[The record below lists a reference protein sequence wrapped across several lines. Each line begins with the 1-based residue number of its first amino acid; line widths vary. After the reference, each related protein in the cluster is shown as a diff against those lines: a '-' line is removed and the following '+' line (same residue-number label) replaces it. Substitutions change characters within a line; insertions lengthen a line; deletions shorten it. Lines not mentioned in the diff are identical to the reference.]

1 MKLLRAEDELQLYKT
16 AFQQDWTGK
25 AIIDLNGRW
34 LMVNPSFVSLTG
46 CNLDDLYQS
55 DFFAVFPARFHHL
68 LRPGP
73 SDNHWSEHKDLYT
86 SPSGFVKQLSVRVR
100 RSLGGSGSP
109 YSLVQLVE
117 HTMLPPPNRD
127 QQRIAM
133 QAQILSA
140 VQEGVYAYHQEE
152 DLMVWNEAAELLT
165 GYTAETIRSNG
176 FHACI
181 HAEGPNSPPGPEET
195 CSVCLA
201 MKLGMK
207 SGNMAG
213 HFRRADG
220 TTFPVEYTAVPF
232 NDSCRAGGILTFRDM
247 TEQLQSKD
255 LIILSEKLSIAGQ
268 LAAGIAHEIRN
279 PLTSLKGFL
288 SLLRSGTSSNSKRDS
303 YITIMNDELSRIE
316 HISNELLMLAKPRS
330 VQFIRSGICTL
341 IDQVI
346 SLLQPQ
352 AVLKNVEIII
362 MPNHGPYLVYC
373 DESQIKQVII
383 NLLKN
388 AMESMAGGGTI
399 RITLEAD
406 DYSVYIKIAD
416 EGTGIPADKLNKLG
430 QPFYSTK
437 EKGTGLGLM
446 VSYNIIENHNG
457 KIEVES
463 EPGRG
468 TVFTVVLPRADRIT
482 AC

>member
-1 MKLLRAEDELQLYKT
+1 MTLLRAEDELQLYKN

-25 AIIDLNGRW
+25 AIVDLNGRW
-34 LMVNPSFVSLTG
+34 LMVNHSFAALIG
-46 CNLDDLYQS
+46 CNLNDLHQS
-55 DFFAVFPARFHHL
+55 DFFAVFPVRFHHL
-68 LRPGP
+68 LRPGRA
-73 SDNHWSEHKDLYT
+73 NNQWIEHKDLYT
-86 SPSGFVKQLSVRVR
+86 SPSGFVKQLSIRVR

-109 YSLVQLVE
+109 YSLVQLIE
-117 HTMLPPPNRD
+117 HNMLPPVSRE
-127 QQRIAM
+127 QQIIAM
-133 QAQILSA
+133 QSHIMSA
-140 VQEGVYAYHQEE
+140 VREGVYAYHQEE

-165 GYTAETIRSNG
+165 GYPAETVRSIG
-176 FHACI
+176 FHSCI
-181 HAEGPNSPPGPEET
+181 HAEGPNSPPVPEEA
-195 CSVCLA
+195 CSVCQA
-201 MKLGMK
+201 MKQGMN
-207 SGNMAG
+207 SGKMEG

-220 TTFPVEYTAVPF
+220 TTFPVEYMAVPF
-232 NDSCRAGGILTFRDM
+232 NGDGRTGSILTFSDI
-247 TEQLQSKD
+247 TEQNRSKD
-255 LIILSEKLSIAGQ
+255 LIMLSEKLSIAGQ

-288 SLLRSGTSSNSKRDS
+288 SLLQSGASSPTKRDT

-330 VQFIRSGICTL
+330 VQFIRSRISIL

-352 AVLKNVEIII
+352 AVLKNVEIFI
-362 MPNHGPYLVYC
+362 MPGHGPYFVYC
-373 DESQIKQVII
+373 DDSQIKQVMI
-383 NLLKN
+383 NLMKN
-388 AMESMAGGGTI
+388 AMESMPGGGTI
-399 RITLEAD
+399 RVTLEAD
-406 DYSVYIKIAD
+406 ECCVYIRIAD
-416 EGTGIPADKLNKLG
+416 EGTGIPADKLDKLG

-457 KIEVES
+457 SIEVTS
-463 EPGRG
+463 ELGHG